1 MKASV
6 KRHSACEPP
15 ETGVPKSVMLVPPR
29 VGPDT
34 GLTDVACG
42 LPYCSKVCALAENC
56 CPLSVTSNDSGE
68 GATGGAPS
76 AAQDQLASVL
86 IRIHTDVPSLWYAL
100 KVFFNSFSATGASGR
115 AARRTR
121 HRRAWLG
128 CQVASN
134 FDSLRSITLSSM
146 VPPTASSPSKAAMI
160 ACSVGTSGVG
170 GVPWTLSLGPT
181 HTSTIPSS
189 FTSWKSLNLQPGR
202 VSSSAALLMA
212 AINGLLGRTA
222 SGAWQ

>member
-1 MKASV
+1 M

-15 ETGVPKSVMLVPPR
+15 ETGVPKSVMMVPPR
-29 VGPDT
+29 VGPET
-34 GLTDVACG
+34 GLTEVACG

-76 AAQDQLASVL
+76 AAHDQLASVL

-100 KVFFNSFSATGASGR
+100 NVFFNNFSATYPSGR
-115 AARRTR
+115 AARSTR

-134 FDSLRSITLSSM
+134 FDSLRSVTSSSRE
-146 VPPTASSPSKAAMI
+146 PSTASSPSIAAMI

-181 HTSTIPSS
+181 HTSTTPSS
-189 FTSWKSLNLQPGR
+189 FNSWKSLNLQPGR
-202 VSSSAALLMA
+202 LPSSAALLMA
-212 AINGLLGRTA
+212 AMNGLLGRTA